1 MQGKAEIRQL
11 PGFRE
16 ITQRE
21 LALGALSKKIYN
33 GDYSEM
39 RYMDEG
45 EIVSFEVLN
54 KKSDFNWEFY
64 LNGDRSRRIWF
75 SQLNGYYLF
84 REGDD
89 VYTCALILK
98 DSAPEHIP
106 FLSPEEFWLKVKG
119 KKFRVSLDTEK
130 FEIDRWHPK
139 CQGRMVLELVKEICK
154 ALDEG
159 RYSDMKG
166 MTKAKTIYTLEEV

>member
-11 PGFRE
+11 PGSRE

-39 RYMDEG
+39 RYMDQG

-54 KKSDFNWEFY
+54 MKSDFNWEFY

-130 FEIDRWHPK
+130 FEIDRWHQK